1 MKKLLLLALVTFG
14 VFTATSFPVSGN
26 TTAATAN
33 LTATNT
39 DSSYIWT
46 KVLSRS
52 TAVAYHAKSKSAVY
66 LWNATHTKRLHNLK
80 NYPNTTWYVKNSVV
94 MQHGNSSH
102 VYYEVYNYGNGADGF
117 IWRNYLTKGVN
128 PSRHASA
135 AKGVISLSAQR
146 SLQFFE
152 DNLTTLASLPQS
164 QFQKLVMDQVA
175 AKLTQSAAD
184 TKLDAMAKLLATQDI
199 STRDAAAK
207 AGVTN
212 AKATNFT
219 VKQVDPKTMTGY
231 YSYWSKY
238 RTTNALKYYA
248 AVVASHVTSL
258 TTNSV
263 NGHYGVYIVP
273 DTTAKTWKPQLTIVT
288 D

>member
-14 VFTATSFPVSGN
+14 VFTATGFPVSANSISSTTN
-26 TTAATAN
+26 TTTATAN
-33 LTATNT
+33 PG
-39 DSSYIWT
+39 YIWT
-46 KVLSRS
+46 RVLSRS
-52 TAVAYHAKSKSAVY
+52 TTVAYHAKSQSAVY
-66 LWNATHTKRLHNLK
+66 LWNTTHTKRLHNLK

-94 MQHGNSSH
+94 MQHGSQRH

-117 IWRNYLTKGVN
+117 IWRNYLTKGIN

-135 AKGVISLSAQR
+135 AKGLIKLSPQR

-164 QFQKLVMDQVA
+164 QFQQLVMDQVA
-175 AKLTQSAAD
+175 AKLTQGVAD
-184 TKLDAMAKLLATQDI
+184 TKLDTMAKLLATEDI

-207 AGVTN
+207 AGVANPKSTS
-212 AKATNFT
+212 FT

-248 AVVASHVTSL
+248 AVVASHVTGL
-258 TTNSV
+258 TANSV
-263 NGHYGVYIVP
+263 NGHYGVFIVP
-273 DTTAKTWKPQLTIVT
+273 DATAKTWKPQLTIVT